1 MASEQFSLCWDNF
14 HKNMSSGMQSLL
26 ETEDLVDVTLA
37 VEGRYLKAHKMV
49 LSVCS
54 PYFRELFQTNPCKHP
69 IVFMKDVSYI
79 ALSDLLQF
87 MYQGEVQVAQENL
100 STFIKTAEALQI
112 KGLTGDSNSQNEV
125 ESTESNEVDKVIETT
140 KRTHEIMSSKPA
152 PVARVKKP
160 AGPASKRP
168 RFTIPPTEPSAS
180 VSPVACSTPVVATT
194 AKTEVSSVS
203 AVPTSEEMI
212 QFKMEPSEGGEQTQ
226 IEGIDESQGDRYVDE
241 SAVDDIQ
248 DDTEDYTLM
257 ETGDDEPK
265 AGTSADGMGDNQ

>member
-1 MASEQFSLCWDNF
+1 MQKETATMASEQFSLCWDNF

-112 KGLTGDSNSQNEV
+112 KGLTGDSNVSKLYNYFCLYCIKEV
-125 ESTESNEVDKVIETT
+125 LI
-140 KRTHEIMSSKPA
+140 
-152 PVARVKKP
+152 
-160 AGPASKRP
+160 
-168 RFTIPPTEPSAS
+168 S
-180 VSPVACSTPVVATT
+180 VFITVR
-194 AKTEVSSVS
+194 
-203 AVPTSEEMI
+203 I
-212 QFKMEPSEGGEQTQ
+212 KMRWNQLNQMKQ
-226 IEGIDESQGDRYVDE
+226 I
-241 SAVDDIQ
+241 
-248 DDTEDYTLM
+248 
-257 ETGDDEPK
+257 K
-265 AGTSADGMGDNQ
+265 